1 MRQAGLPVLSLSQ
14 IQRRNW
20 KRLRAA
26 GRDEYFLGVRWT
38 DAKLLR
44 ALRQLE
50 KRYGYMS
57 ANLLDQNGDTP
68 SAHYYTRRFGS
79 LTEARSLAK
88 LPARTH
94 SQIMVAALKR
104 KKEGKSIGRKPR
116 HQGQRPGLHYRSK
129 DILLGLKRLAKREG
143 ALSGRLIDEDAA
155 LPSSATVIKHF
166 RSLFAAYQ
174 LAGLIRLDGW
184 PVRFGLPPRK

>member
-57 ANLLDQNGDTP
+57 ANLLDQKRRYAERALLYEAVWL
-68 SAHYYTRRFGS
+68 AHRGAELGKITGPD
-79 LTEARSLAK
+79 SLADHGGRLEAK
-88 LPARTH
+88 KRRQVDRAK
-94 SQIMVAALKR
+94 AAPS
-104 KKEGKSIGRKPR
+104 GATPR
-116 HQGQRPGLHYRSK
+116 P
-129 DILLGLKRLAKREG
+129 
-143 ALSGRLIDEDAA
+143 ALSFGDIFARAKAA
-155 LPSSATVIKHF
+155 RKNGKA
-166 RSLFAAYQ
+166 
-174 LAGLIRLDGW
+174 
-184 PVRFGLPPRK
+184 RFQAV